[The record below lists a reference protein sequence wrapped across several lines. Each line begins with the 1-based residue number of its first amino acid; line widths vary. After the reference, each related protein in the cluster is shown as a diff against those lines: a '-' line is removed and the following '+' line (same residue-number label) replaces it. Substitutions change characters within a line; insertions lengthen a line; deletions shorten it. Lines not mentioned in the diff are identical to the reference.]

1 MIRDMTRG
9 NITRH
14 LVGFSVPIILGNL
27 FQLAYNAVDSIVV
40 GRFAGTGA
48 LAAVGTAN
56 PVMNIII
63 LGVSGL
69 CIGASVLMSEYF
81 GARDTEKLRREFA
94 ATLFLG
100 LFFSA
105 AVLALGLPLAGPL
118 LRLLNV
124 PDEIFPQARAYL
136 CIIFLGM
143 PFTFVYNAYAAAMRS
158 VGDSRTPIRF
168 LALASVLNAGLD
180 VAFVAG
186 LHWGA
191 VGAGIAT
198 VLAESLSAILCVI
211 YTERNLAAL
220 RLTRA
225 ELRPDRML
233 MKLTLQ
239 QGSVT
244 ALQQAC
250 QPVGKLLIQGCV
262 NGLGVEAIAV
272 FNAVSRVDD
281 FAFTP
286 EQSISSGMMTFVSQ
300 NRGAKEYGRMR
311 MGLSRGLM
319 VETGYWML
327 LFCVVLPLRAPIM
340 RLFVGADESAV
351 ALGASYLFLMAFFYL
366 LPAYTNGLQGYF
378 RGLGDMKITLAGTFT
393 QISVRVVFVYLLVP
407 RMGLTAVAWASL
419 AGWLCML
426 LLEVPYLRS
435 MRVRGR
441 GMNGTGFLRQCAEK
455 EAFNKLRQALLCLP
469 YFLPFQPTETENK
482 IPARPLRKDDAA
494 KRSSKK
500 IFSES
505 LDLVTVARYIVVTG
519 PVHTCPF
526 RGTGGRGEKRHVYH
540 RRIFQSGACFG
551 TQPALL

>member
-9 NITRH
+9 NVTRH

-56 PVMNIII
+56 PV
-63 LGVSGL
+63 
-69 CIGASVLMSEYF
+69 IGASVLMSEYF

-100 LFFSA
+100 MFFSA

-435 MRVRGR
+435 MRVRGV
-441 GMNGTGFLRQCAEK
+441 G
-455 EAFNKLRQALLCLP
+455 
-469 YFLPFQPTETENK
+469 
-482 IPARPLRKDDAA
+482 
-494 KRSSKK
+494 
-500 IFSES
+500 
-505 LDLVTVARYIVVTG
+505 
-519 PVHTCPF
+519 
-526 RGTGGRGEKRHVYH
+526 
-540 RRIFQSGACFG
+540 
-551 TQPALL
+551 

>member
-1 MIRDMTRG
+1 MQVRSARV
-9 NITRH
+9 
-14 LVGFSVPIILGNL
+14 LILP
-27 FQLAYNAVDSIVV
+27 
-40 GRFAGTGA
+40 A
-48 LAAVGTAN
+48 L
-56 PVMNIII
+56 
-63 LGVSGL
+63 LQ
-69 CIGASVLMSEYF
+69 
-81 GARDTEKLRREFA
+81 
-94 ATLFLG
+94 
-100 LFFSA
+100 
-105 AVLALGLPLAGPL
+105 LGLPLAGPL

-435 MRVRGR
+435 MRVRGV
-441 GMNGTGFLRQCAEK
+441 G
-455 EAFNKLRQALLCLP
+455 
-469 YFLPFQPTETENK
+469 
-482 IPARPLRKDDAA
+482 
-494 KRSSKK
+494 
-500 IFSES
+500 
-505 LDLVTVARYIVVTG
+505 
-519 PVHTCPF
+519 
-526 RGTGGRGEKRHVYH
+526 
-540 RRIFQSGACFG
+540 
-551 TQPALL
+551 